1 MFQLLQ
7 DYIKRHTVLEAEID
21 KGIHARTC
29 TPPIVYRFN
38 EMEKLTLYETSE
50 AVWVAVT
57 LKTDEHFNQ
66 SARTFR
72 LANGTDM
79 RIRQIMPT
87 EKVEIQTPPLP
98 VKTLPEI
105 RFVFYKDKESFKPH
119 ERKDAINLEQ
129 AYELLKSL
137 FQLWPCCLRDASQVA
152 ICD

>member
-1 MFQLLQ
+1 
-7 DYIKRHTVLEAEID
+7 VLEAEID
-21 KGIHARTC
+21 VDYLARAGTQR
-29 TPPIVYRFN
+29 IVYRHN
-38 EMEKLTLYETSE
+38 AIEKLTLFETGE

-57 LKTDEHFNQ
+57 FKNNEHFDE

-79 RIRQIMPT
+79 SIRQIMPT
-87 EKVEIQTPPLP
+87 VKMFPKQTPP

-137 FQLWPCCLRDASQVA
+137 FKLWPCCLRDAPQVVTR
-152 ICD
+152 D